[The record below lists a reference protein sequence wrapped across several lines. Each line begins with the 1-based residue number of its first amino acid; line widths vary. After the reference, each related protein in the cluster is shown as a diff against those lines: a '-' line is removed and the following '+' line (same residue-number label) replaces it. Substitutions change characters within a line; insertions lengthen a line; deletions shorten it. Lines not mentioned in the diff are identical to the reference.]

1 MKTQM
6 RFQKI
11 LMLVT
16 LIVAALSFV
25 YALAFCSGTVYQYG
39 TLYLQSSGKE
49 RVPGAA
55 DLFLVSQYDNGILI
69 TLSIVFIVVTVLH
82 YIAASQKRRK
92 YYVTNYV
99 ATGIVVLY
107 QIIFA
112 VLLIVYVSEVF
123 SLFNA
128 IDRAAAEDAYLRDD
142 FKYSAINFIMG
153 YVLVGVVV
161 VNAVALILNLV
172 WKIKLMQGEKKLLE
186 GSQVSAP
193 VESTPEVSTEEVV

>member
-25 YALAFCSGTVYQYG
+25 YALAFCSGTIYQYG

-49 RVPGAA
+49 RVSGAA

-112 VLLIVYVSEVF
+112 ILLIVYVSEVF

-128 IDRAAAEDAYLRDD
+128 IDRVAAEEAYLRDD
-142 FKYSAINFIMG
+142 FKYSTINFIMG

-193 VESTPEVSTEEVV
+193 VESAPEVSTEEVV

>member
-25 YALAFCSGTVYQYG
+25 YALSFCSGTVYQYG
-39 TLYLQSSGKE
+39 TLYLKTSGNE
-49 RVPGAA
+49 RVHGAK
-55 DLFLVSQYDNGILI
+55 DLFLASQNYNGILI
-69 TLSIVFIVVTVLH
+69 TLSIIYIVVTVLNFV
-82 YIAASQKRRK
+82 AASQKRRK

-99 ATGIVVLY
+99 AFGITVVY
-107 QIIFA
+107 QLVFA
-112 VLLIVYVSEVF
+112 VLLVVFVSDTF

-128 IDRAAAEDAYLRDD
+128 IDKVAAEKMYRGED
-142 FKYSAINFIMG
+142 FKYSISNFILG
-153 YVLVGVVV
+153 YLLMAVII

-172 WKIKLMQGEKKLLE
+172 WKIKLMQGEKKLLQ
-186 GSQVSAP
+186 GSQPQQPAETS
-193 VESTPEVSTEEVV
+193 EEVA

>member
-1 MKTQM
+1 M

>member
-107 QIIFA
+107 QIVFA
-112 VLLIVYVSEVF
+112 ILLIVYVSEVF

-128 IDRAAAEDAYLRDD
+128 IDRVAAEEAYLRDD
-142 FKYSAINFIMG
+142 FKYSTINFIMG

-193 VESTPEVSTEEVV
+193 VESAPEVSTEEVV

>member
-25 YALAFCSGTVYQYG
+25 YALSFCSGTVYQYS

-69 TLSIVFIVVTVLH
+69 NLSIVFIVVTVLH

-99 ATGIVVLY
+99 ATGIVVVY
-107 QIIFA
+107 QLVFA
-112 VLLIVYVSEVF
+112 ILLIVYVSEVF

-128 IDRAAAEDAYLRDD
+128 IDRVAAEAAYLRDD
-142 FKYSAINFIMG
+142 FKYSTINFIMG

-161 VNAVALILNLV
+161 LNMVALVLNLV
-172 WKIKLMQGEKKLLE
+172 WKIKLMQGEKKLLQGAKLVASVE
-186 GSQVSAP
+186 GALESQP
-193 VESTPEVSTEEVV
+193 EEVV